1 MIHQDQVWGNISF
14 VTSLE
19 KKWMKDRD
27 KDEKIEDWNLGN
39 F

>member
-14 VTSLE
+14 LTSV
-19 KKWMKDRD
+19 KKKGMKDKY
-27 KDEKIEDWNLGN
+27 KDAKIENWNLGN